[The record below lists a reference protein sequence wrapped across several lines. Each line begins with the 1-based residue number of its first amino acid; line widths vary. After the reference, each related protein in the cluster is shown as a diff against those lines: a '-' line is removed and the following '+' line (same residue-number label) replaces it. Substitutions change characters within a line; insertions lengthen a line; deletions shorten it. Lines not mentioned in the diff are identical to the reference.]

1 MSWNNIPDDERLH
14 LWKNLRKDISGL
26 TLNEQMDA
34 VSKFFS
40 TIPYGSR
47 SIDYYTPSEWPTPWE
62 IIFHGKLCKSS
73 ISLLIFH
80 TFSLLH
86 TENIIE
92 LQLIDDGED
101 EYLLPIIDNQ
111 FVLNYELGKVNK
123 CQDIATEIQILNT
136 YTQQDIKIIK

>member
-14 LWKNLRKDISGL
+14 LWKNLRKDISSL
-26 TLNEQMDA
+26 QLNEQMEA
-34 VSKFFS
+34 VAKFFS
-40 TIPYGSR
+40 NIPYGSR

-62 IIFHGKLCKSS
+62 IIFRGKLCKSS

-86 TENIIE
+86 IENAIE

-101 EYLLPIIDNQ
+101 EYLLPVIANQ

>member
-14 LWKNLRKDISGL
+14 LWKNLRKDISKL
-26 TLNEQMDA
+26 TLAEQMNA
-34 VSKFFS
+34 VAKFFS

-47 SIDYYTPSEWPTPWE
+47 SMDYYTPTEWPTPWE

-80 TFSLLH
+80 TFSLLNE
-86 TENIIE
+86 ENTIE

-101 EYLLPIIDNQ
+101 EYLLPIINNT
-111 FVLNYELGKVNK
+111 FVLNYELGQVNK
-123 CQDIATEIQILNT
+123 SQDIAAEIQVLNT
-136 YTQQDIKIIK
+136 YTQKDIKAIK